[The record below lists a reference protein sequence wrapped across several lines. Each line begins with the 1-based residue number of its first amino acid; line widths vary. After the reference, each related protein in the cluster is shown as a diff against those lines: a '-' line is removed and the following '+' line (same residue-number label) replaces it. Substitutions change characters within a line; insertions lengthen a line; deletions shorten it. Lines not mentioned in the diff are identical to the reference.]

1 MSALNNVHA
10 LMVSMMRAGRGLF
23 VTSHNRQHPPR
34 PAKALELYEFEGCP
48 YCRKVREAMSELDLE
63 FINRTC
69 AKGDETKRA
78 RAVELSGKAQFPL
91 LVDPNTDTVL
101 LESEAIIAYL
111 HEHYGDGRGLLD
123 IVTSFPSTV
132 AGSMATAI
140 RPRGL
145 RVRPGFEAR
154 SQPDSTLVLYNF
166 EASPFCRKVRETL
179 NELNLDYHVKNVAK
193 GSARRPEFHEL
204 AGRVMVPYLVDPNQG
219 VAMFESDDIVA
230 YLHTTYGAQD

>member
-1 MSALNNVHA
+1 MSALNNVHS

-23 VTSHNRQHPPR
+23 VSSYNRENPPR
-34 PAKALELYEFEGCP
+34 PARTLELYGFEGCP

-63 FINRTC
+63 FIDRTC
-69 AKGDETKRA
+69 AKNDEVKRA

-101 LESEAIIAYL
+101 LESEAIIEHL
-111 HEHYGDGRGLLD
+111 HQHYGDGRGFLD
-123 IVTSFPSTV
+123 KATSFPSTV
-132 AGSMATAI
+132 AGSMATI
-140 RPRGL
+140 VRPKGL
-145 RVRPGFEAR
+145 RVRPGLEAR
-154 SQPDSTLVLYNF
+154 RQPEAMLILYNF

-193 GSARRPEFHEL
+193 GSARRPEFREIS
-204 AGRVMVPYLVDPNQG
+204 GRMMVPYLIDPNHD

-230 YLHTTYGAQD
+230 YLQQTYGPDA

>member
-1 MSALNNVHA
+1 MSALNNVHS

-23 VTSHNRQHPPR
+23 VTSHNRENPPR
-34 PAKALELYEFEGCP
+34 PAKTLELYEYEGCP

-63 FINRTC
+63 FINRTS
-69 AKGDETKRA
+69 AKGDEVKRA
-78 RAVELSGKAQFPL
+78 RALELSGKMQFPM

-123 IVTSFPSTV
+123 IVTSMPSTV
-132 AGSMATAI
+132 AGSMATML
-140 RPRGL
+140 RPKGL
-145 RVRPGFEAR
+145 RVRPGFETRA
-154 SQPDSTLVLYNF
+154 QPASTLVLYNF
-166 EASPFCRKVRETL
+166 EASPFCRKVREAL

-193 GSARRPEFHEL
+193 GSARRPEFREL
-204 AGRVMVPYLVDPNQG
+204 AGRVMVPYLIDPNHD

-230 YLHTTYGAQD
+230 YLYKTYGADA